1 MSNMKIKVEISYK
14 GTTFDVQKLLTKE
27 LIENSKLD
35 LGNLISFSL
44 SEIKDDIIKLILD
57 KFIVNHEQE
66 ERRQ

>member
-1 MSNMKIKVEISYK
+1 MSNMKIKVEIPYK
-14 GTTFDVQKLLTKE
+14 GTTFDAQKLLAKE

-57 KFIVNHEQE
+57 KFVVNHEQE

>member
-1 MSNMKIKVEISYK
+1 MKIKVEISYK

>member
-14 GTTFDVQKLLTKE
+14 GTTFDAQKPLAKE

-35 LGNLISFSL
+35 LGNLISFTL
-44 SEIKDDIIKLILD
+44 SEIKDDIIKSVLD
-57 KFIVNHEQE
+57 KFVNHEQE

>member
-14 GTTFDVQKLLTKE
+14 GTTFDAQKLLAKE

-35 LGNLISFSL
+35 LGSLISFTL
-44 SEIKDDIIKLILD
+44 SEIKDDIIKLVLD
-57 KFIVNHEQE
+57 KFVNHEQE

>member
-1 MSNMKIKVEISYK
+1 MKIKVEISYK
-14 GTTFDVQKLLTKE
+14 GTTFDAQKLLAKE

-57 KFIVNHEQE
+57 KFVVNHEQE

>member
-14 GTTFDVQKLLTKE
+14 GTTFNAQKLLTKE

-57 KFIVNHEQE
+57 KLFVVNHEQE
-66 ERRQ
+66 ERR